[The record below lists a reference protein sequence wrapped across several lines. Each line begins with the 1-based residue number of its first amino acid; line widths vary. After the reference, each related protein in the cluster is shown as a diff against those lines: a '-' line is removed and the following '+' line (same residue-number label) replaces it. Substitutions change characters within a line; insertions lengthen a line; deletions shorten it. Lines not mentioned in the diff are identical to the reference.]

1 MLAVV
6 FPEREPGNGQAD
18 LFCHL
23 ALFVTLARAAAK
35 CERDRPDRN
44 IFGCA
49 PRELVEPMSIHR

>member
-1 MLAVV
+1 MVKPI
-6 FPEREPGNGQAD
+6 F
-18 LFCHL
+18 FCHL
-23 ALFVTLARAAAK
+23 ALFVTLARAPAK